1 MVPAKTP
8 GLIHSFHLS
17 IPSLVLAVSMSVVTL
32 SSGCKSSRGGD
43 SFIMDTGVALTTETA
58 VTSTRPLDNG
68 QSFRLGYGYDNIS
81 GQRHSSCLDPTT
93 FTIVG
98 RNLRSTDMHFSIIN
112 NKEDLAKELNIKVNA
127 EASGSYGSVTGSAT
141 SKVNILK
148 KSSFSD
154 HTVMG
159 LVTLLHRA
167 QTLELE
173 SDGDNID
180 LVQRAI
186 LSSNGK
192 AFRRRCGDVYTRSA
206 TTGAALYIAVN
217 IDAKSETISDH
228 VESET
233 EIKAAFANLISAST
247 STSVS
252 KDTQK
257 TLSKFT
263 ISMSCNSVGTSSDA
277 CAQPIVATNAD
288 DLASIIEFLNKA
300 KTSFS
305 ASVDSNPNILVAVD
319 ELFQDYPKEDSATE
333 TKKFQVFYDY
343 NPQLKIVQNLLQTE
357 MKVNNYCGNIQYPS
371 CERTRAAIASQIK
384 NCAIQDDWPDCDPTQ
399 VSVDALNKEVSMADR
414 GIVVLSSWS
423 GITKKTSTLDFNT
436 IAGKGAPLAANK
448 IYNLTDLNFQDMAT
462 IYDADIKAGWQLRF
476 FEHANGLGRCYL
488 LTPASKKGNFQW
500 FNRLASSFRME
511 SAKDHEEICKK

>member
-1 MVPAKTP
+1 MFPAKAP
-8 GLIHSFHLS
+8 GLIHSFQFS
-17 IPSLVLAVSMSVVTL
+17 IPSLVFAVSMSVVTL
-32 SSGCKSSRGGD
+32 SSGCRSAHGGG
-43 SFIMDTGVALTTETA
+43 SFIMDTGAPLTTETA

-68 QSFRLGYGYDNIS
+68 QSFRLGYGYDSIS
-81 GQRHSSCLDPTT
+81 GQRHSSCLDPAT
-93 FTIVG
+93 FSIVG
-98 RNLRSTDMHFSIIN
+98 RNVRSTDMRFSIIN

-127 EASGSYGSVTGSAT
+127 EASASYGSVTGSAT

-173 SDGDNID
+173 SDGDIIAP
-180 LVQRAI
+180 VQRAT
-186 LSSNGK
+186 LSSDSK

-217 IDAKSETISDH
+217 IDAKTETISNH

-263 ISMSCNSVGTSSDA
+263 ISMSCSSVGTSSDA

-319 ELFQDYPKEDSATE
+319 ELFQDYPKADSDTE
-333 TKKFQVFYDY
+333 TKKFEVFYDY
-343 NPQLKIVQNLLQTE
+343 NPQLKIVQNLLQAE

-371 CERTRAAIASQIK
+371 CDKTRAALASQIK

-399 VSVDALNKEVSMADR
+399 VSADALIKEVGAADR

-423 GITKKTSTLDFNT
+423 GIATKTLTLDFNSNN
-436 IAGKGAPLAANK
+436 AKGAPLMANK
-448 IYNLTDLNFQDMAT
+448 IYNLTDLNYQDRAS
-462 IYDADIKAGWQLRF
+462 IYDADIKAGWQLRL
-476 FEHANGLGRCYL
+476 FEHVNGLGRCFL
-488 LTPASKKGNFQW
+488 LTPANKKGHFGW
-500 FNRLASSFRME
+500 FGTLASSFRME
-511 SAKDHEEICKK
+511 SAKEHEEVCK